1 MSHGVIF
8 LFYSYFCLVLF
19 GMRSLRYNTAKELR
33 AVQEEV
39 LQQDIGCR
47 IMRLRESYGYT
58 REILAEKLGI
68 SWQHLANIEKGRRG
82 IPLPLLLQLR
92 EQFNVSADYLIYGT
106 ANENDITDLIAMLE
120 GVDEAVYPYVKE
132 SVISLLKLW
141 NYKKDNPG
149 ESCG

>member
-1 MSHGVIF
+1 M
-8 LFYSYFCLVLF
+8 
-19 GMRSLRYNTAKELR
+19 
-33 AVQEEV
+33 QEEF
-39 LQQDIGCR
+39 LRQDIGCR

-68 SWQHLANIEKGRRG
+68 SWQYLANIEKGRRG

-106 ANENDITDLIAMLE
+106 ANENDITDLMAMLE

>member
-1 MSHGVIF
+1 M
-8 LFYSYFCLVLF
+8 
-19 GMRSLRYNTAKELR
+19 
-33 AVQEEV
+33 QEEV
-39 LQQDIGCR
+39 LHQDIGYR
-47 IMRLRESYGYT
+47 IMRLREGFGYT

-82 IPLPLLLQLR
+82 IPLPLLLRLR
-92 EQFNVSADYLIYGT
+92 EQFNVSTDYLIYGT
-106 ANENDITDLIAMLE
+106 ENENDITITDLIAMLE

-149 ESCG
+149 EACG